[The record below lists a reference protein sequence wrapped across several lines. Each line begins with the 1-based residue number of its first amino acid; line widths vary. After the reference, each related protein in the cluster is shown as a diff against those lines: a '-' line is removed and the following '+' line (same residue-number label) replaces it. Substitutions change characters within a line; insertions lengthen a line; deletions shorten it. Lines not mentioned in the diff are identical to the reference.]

1 MIVIDIK
8 SWNGKSDKEPDIY
21 IKFWNNSIKLDEH
34 SKDLIHLFKELF
46 SSLRYD
52 DCVKVLDALHTY
64 LIEERIKNDNN

>member
-21 IKFWNNSIKLDEH
+21 IKFWNNSLKLDGH

-52 DCVKVLDALHTY
+52 DCVKVLDALHAY
-64 LIEERIKNDNN
+64 LIERIKNDKN